1 MSRFF
6 FHIRFL
12 PRLCCG
18 SRVCL
23 LAVAVA
29 RAGVVIERWQTPEG
43 AQVQFVAL
51 DALPILDVQIDF
63 RAGSAFNPQ
72 DKAGLANL
80 TRGMLTLGA
89 ADLDETALANA
100 LADVGAALG
109 GGADE
114 DRASLRLRTLS
125 QPEKQEA
132 ALTVLEKVLRQP
144 LFDAE
149 IFARERARSIAG
161 LKDALTRPDTL
172 ASRAFRTALY
182 PGHPY
187 GRLVTPESL
196 ATLEIADVRAFW
208 QRHYVAANAVITL
221 VGNLSRAEAEALA
234 ARLAI
239 AMPQGEAVPF
249 PEPELVI
256 AAKTVNIT
264 HPAKQAHIYLGMPAI
279 RRGDPD
285 FFPLLVGNYTLGGG
299 GFVSR
304 LMEEVREKRGFAYSV
319 YSYFSPQ
326 RLEGPFQIGL
336 QTQKEQAAEALRVT
350 RAVLTDFLQTGPSAA
365 ELAAAKDNLAGSF
378 PLRLD
383 SNAKILENVAVI
395 GFYGLPADYLDT
407 YQARV
412 RAVTQ
417 AAVKA
422 AFARHVQPEK
432 FVTVTV
438 GAPQE

>member
-1 MSRFF
+1 MSRFSN
-6 FHIRFL
+6 IRFL
-12 PRLCCG
+12 LRFCCG
-18 SRVCL
+18 ILVCAL
-23 LAVAVA
+23 VAAVA
-29 RAGVVIERWQTPEG
+29 RAGVVIERWRTPEG

-51 DALPILDVQIDF
+51 AALPILDVQVDF

-72 DKAGLANL
+72 GKAGLANL
-80 TRGMLTLGA
+80 TRGVLMLGA

-100 LADVGAALG
+100 LADVGAVLSG
-109 GGADE
+109 GVDE

-125 QPEKQEA
+125 QTEKREA
-132 ALTVLEKVLRQP
+132 ALTVLEKTLSQP
-144 LFDAE
+144 RFEAG
-149 IFARERARSIAG
+149 IFTRERDRSIAG

-172 ASRAFRTALY
+172 AQRAFWTALY
-182 PGHPY
+182 PDHPY
-187 GRLVTPESL
+187 GRLFTPESL
-196 ATLEIADVRAFW
+196 AALEAADVRAFW

-221 VGNLSRAEAEALA
+221 VGDLSRAEAEAVA
-234 ARLAI
+234 ARLAA
-239 AMPQGEAVPF
+239 AMPRGEAAPL
-249 PEPELVI
+249 PETALVV
-256 AAKTVNIT
+256 AAQTVNVA
-264 HPAKQAHIYLGMPAI
+264 HPAKQAHIFLGMPAI
-279 RRGDPD
+279 KRGDPD

-304 LMEEVREKRGFAYSV
+304 LMKEVREKRGFAYSV
-319 YSYFSPQ
+319 YSYFSPL

-350 RAVLTDFLQTGPSAA
+350 RAVLADFLQTGPSAA
-365 ELAAAKDNLAGSF
+365 ELAAARDNLAGSF

-395 GFYGLPADYLDT
+395 GFYGLPEDYLET
-407 YQARV
+407 YQAKV

-417 AAVKA
+417 EAVKK

-438 GAPQE
+438 AAQQE